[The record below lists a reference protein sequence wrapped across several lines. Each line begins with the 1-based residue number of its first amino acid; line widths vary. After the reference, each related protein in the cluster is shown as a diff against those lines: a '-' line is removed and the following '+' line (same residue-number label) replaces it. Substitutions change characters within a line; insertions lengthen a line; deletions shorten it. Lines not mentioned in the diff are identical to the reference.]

1 MFLLSKTQI
10 LYVVLACIACIA
22 ILCFAFYPLFRKLTY
37 RKAFNK
43 KYYKVI
49 NKLVLDED
57 YLLINNFII
66 KNLKLKID
74 HIVFANKYIYLIKDA
89 YFEGAL
95 EGKIKDNKLIYYP
108 YRNREVLTTVNPY
121 VQLKEDYDNIV
132 RLAGIDAHFFQL
144 ITLINDDVL
153 INLEETDVLN
163 YHVVSKSN
171 LISTIKNI
179 ENAAKVKDFNQDA
192 LIKAARDISRINERK
207 RK

>member
-1 MFLLSKTQI
+1 MFLLSKAQI

-57 YLLINNFII
+57 YLLINNFVI

-153 INLEETDVLN
+153 INLEKIDVSN
-163 YHVVSKSN
+163 YHVVSRSN

>member
-10 LYVVLACIACIA
+10 LYVVLACVACIA

-49 NKLVLDED
+49 NKLVIDED
-57 YLLINNFII
+57 YLLINNFVI

-153 INLEETDVLN
+153 INLEKIDVSN
-163 YHVVSKSN
+163 YHVVSRSN

-179 ENAAKVKDFNQDA
+179 ENTAKVKDFNQDA

>member
-57 YLLINNFII
+57 YLLINNFVI

-153 INLEETDVLN
+153 INLEKTDVLN

>member
-74 HIVFANKYIYLIKDA
+74 HIIFANKYIYLIKDA

-132 RLAGIDAHFFQL
+132 RLAGIDDHFFQL

-153 INLEETDVLN
+153 INLEKTDVLN

>member
-22 ILCFAFYPLFRKLTY
+22 ILCFTFYPLFRKLTY

-57 YLLINNFII
+57 YLLINNFVI

-153 INLEETDVLN
+153 INLEKTDVLN

>member
-153 INLEETDVLN
+153 INLEKTDVLN

>member
-10 LYVVLACIACIA
+10 LYVVLACISCIA

-153 INLEETDVLN
+153 INLEKTDVSN
-163 YHVVSKSN
+163 YHVVSRSN

>member
-74 HIVFANKYIYLIKDA
+74 HIVFANKYIYLIKEA

-108 YRNREVLTTVNPY
+108 YRKREVLTTVNPY

-153 INLEETDVLN
+153 INLEKTDVLN

>member
-57 YLLINNFII
+57 YLLINNFVI

-74 HIVFANKYIYLIKDA
+74 HMDML
-89 YFEGAL
+89 
-95 EGKIKDNKLIYYP
+95 
-108 YRNREVLTTVNPY
+108 
-121 VQLKEDYDNIV
+121 
-132 RLAGIDAHFFQL
+132 
-144 ITLINDDVL
+144 
-153 INLEETDVLN
+153 
-163 YHVVSKSN
+163 
-171 LISTIKNI
+171 
-179 ENAAKVKDFNQDA
+179 
-192 LIKAARDISRINERK
+192 
-207 RK
+207 